1 MGKNSTR
8 NQMFYLPIL
17 NELKQSTNLSKIR
30 EKLNISKQQLN
41 YYLRRFKKGGL
52 ITQKGRGWYEVVKQ
66 SKNSTKYGFLLKKDL
81 IRGHA
86 YIWEIKLP
94 GKIKNWDKRIEVLE
108 KKQINF
114 KLVGAKKTT
123 PRMKVLGRKVWLCNN
138 HLRVF
143 DRKEESYYGE
153 NAKESR
159 YLALQEIKLITNVLS
174 NKLGIL
180 LNPSDIYFQ
189 KEHYAL
195 IKNDLAVEENRRGN
209 IWRIKDEEGEWLLID
224 DSLEKGGE
232 LENVGKSAFQT
243 NIPMQKWWNNKKE
256 HNFKIT
262 DDFILNTMNGI
273 QQNQMQF
280 AENMKSH
287 IIAIKNLGVA
297 VKGLSRTIKGLRKK
311 NQDLKLELKNQKTI
325 GDFF

>member
-1 MGKNSTR
+1 MERNSTR
-8 NQMFYLPIL
+8 NQMFYLPII
-17 NELKQSTNLSKIR
+17 NELKQSTNLSNIR
-30 EKLNISKQQLN
+30 KKLNLSKQQLN
-41 YYLRRFKKGGL
+41 YYLRQFKKKGL
-52 ITQKGRGWYEVVKQ
+52 VIQKGRGWYEVVKE

-81 IRGHA
+81 VRGHA

-94 GKIKNWDKRIEVLE
+94 KKIKNWDKRIKILE
-108 KKQINF
+108 KKGINF

-123 PRMKVLGRKVWLCNN
+123 PRIKVLGRKIWLCND

-143 DRKEESYYGE
+143 DRKDESYYGD

-159 YLALQEIKLITNVLS
+159 YAALQEIKLITNTLS

-195 IKNDLAVEENRRGN
+195 IQNDLAIEENKKGN

-232 LENVGKSAFQT
+232 LENVGKSAFKT
-243 NIPMQKWWNNKKE
+243 NIPMQKWWNNNKE
-256 HNFKIT
+256 TNFEVT
-262 DDFILNTMNGI
+262 PTFILNTMNGI
-273 QQNQMQF
+273 QQNQTMF
-280 AENMKSH
+280 AENMASH
-287 IIAIKNLGVA
+287 IAAIKTLGQEVR
-297 VKGLSRTIKGLRKK
+297 GLSKVIKGLRKK
-311 NQDLKLELKNQKTI
+311 NLDLNLKLKNQKTI
-325 GDFF
+325 NDFF

>member
-1 MGKNSTR
+1 MDKNSTR

-17 NELKQSTNLSKIR
+17 NELKQSTNLSNIR
-30 EKLNISKQQLN
+30 KKLNLSKQQLN
-41 YYLRRFKKGGL
+41 YYLRQFKKKGL
-52 ITQKGRGWYEVVKQ
+52 VIQKGRGWYEVVKE

-81 IRGHA
+81 VRGHA
-86 YIWEIKLP
+86 YIWEVKLP
-94 GKIKNWDKRIEVLE
+94 KKIKGWDKRIKILE
-108 KKQINF
+108 KKGIHF
-114 KLVGAKKTT
+114 KLVGAKRTT
-123 PRMKVLGRKVWLCNN
+123 PRIKVLGRKVWLCND

-143 DRKEESYYGE
+143 DRKDESYYGE

-159 YLALQEIKLITNVLS
+159 YLALQEIKLITNALS
-174 NKLGIL
+174 SKLGIL
-180 LNPSDIYFQ
+180 LNQSDIFFQ

-195 IKNDLAVEENRRGN
+195 IKNDLAIEENRKGN
-209 IWRIKDEEGEWLLID
+209 IWRIKDGEGEWLLID

-232 LENVGKSAFQT
+232 IENVGKGAFKT

-262 DDFILNTMNGI
+262 DDFILTAMNGI
-273 QQNQMQF
+273 QQNQTMF
-280 AENMKSH
+280 AENMASH
-287 IIAIKNLGVA
+287 IAAIKNLGVA

-311 NQDLKLELKNQKTI
+311 NQDLQLELKQQKTI